1 MAAVRLSAGDLEL
14 ERHIPA
20 LRRFAWALTRRS
32 DDADDLVQDCLERAL
47 ARHDTF
53 RRAGAQRAWLFAIL
67 HNLFVSGRRRAARRP
82 LVPLEDA
89 PEPAREAGQE
99 HAVSARQMLAALD
112 QLPEE
117 QRAVLLLIGVEDLSY
132 EDAARAL
139 GIPVGTLMSRLSRGR
154 ERLRRIVA
162 GEYPASPPVLRV
174 VS

>member
-1 MAAVRLSAGDLEL
+1 VAVRLSTADLEL

-47 ARHDTF
+47 ARGGSF
-53 RRAGAQRAWLFAIL
+53 RGQGEKRAWLFSIL

-82 LVPLEDA
+82 SVPLEDA

-139 GIPVGTLMSRLSRGR
+139 EIPVGTVMSRLSRGR
-154 ERLRRIVA
+154 ERLRRTLA
-162 GEYPASPPVLRV
+162 GEHAGSPPALRV